1 MWDFVNAIRIIC
13 TVCVKFFIYIIISI
27 IIITRLVSSRLVSS
41 RLVSSRLVSSHLK
54 YIFFRSCYFISVFN
68 FNIHRLII
76 MMIYCTVMCIPF
88 VVFTWTVWWT
98 RWFWK
103 FKKMSIIIR
112 WIFTK
117 IKRITRCNNYTS
129 GMRWMFRF

>member
-1 MWDFVNAIRIIC
+1 MRFVSFVRFVLN
-13 TVCVKFFIYIIISI
+13 FSFILLYQLLLL
-27 IIITRLVSSRLVSS
+27 LVSSRLVSS
-41 RLVSSRLVSSHLK
+41 RSHLK

-129 GMRWMFRF
+129 GMRWTLLSIIIISNAL